1 MSLFKKNYTLIYF
14 IFFILI
20 FLLFLNI
27 NSFAEEEVLE
37 FPYDP
42 EEKATEMKMCA
53 KVCLRR
59 RDVCVKREKNNPD
72 AEQICQSQMIM
83 CINQCR

>member
-14 IFFILI
+14 IFFILS

-42 EEKATEMKMCA
+42 EEKATEMKIITADASRA
-53 KVCLRR
+53 KILP
-59 RDVCVKREKNNPD
+59 NY
-72 AEQICQSQMIM
+72 
-83 CINQCR
+83 